1 MKRAVDIAYRAKG
14 FSEKLH
20 QEGFIRCGD
29 IVRETRERILSL
41 ETENYQESVITAIL
55 ETAEVNPESISEV
68 EILPEGS
75 PGEWCIHVQPEQ
87 SWFAVV
93 HYLTG
98 QMRGDRPGNP
108 TVARQRL
115 QPGGTRPNF

>member
-1 MKRAVDIAYRAKG
+1 M
-14 FSEKLH
+14 EL
-20 QEGFIRCGD
+20 
-29 IVRETRERILSL
+29 ILAML
-41 ETENYQESVITAIL
+41 PAFFDQV
-55 ETAEVNPESISEV
+55 EVNPESISEV
-68 EILPEGS
+68 EILPERS

-115 QPGGTRPNF
+115 QPGEGGPIFSSNRPIFGSAFHQPVTLRQPEKG